1 MLPVSPPPIMPL
13 FSALLRS
20 LSFATLSAIPALGA
34 GVQDSPP
41 ARAGETTLNWEEVDR
56 LLLDRHALSESGRE
70 ALLHLIKSRL
80 LDVLAR
86 ETGLKVA
93 ESTIDE
99 RVTELERELRMDP
112 RFPRG
117 LADMLAG
124 EGMSMATFRDFLRL
138 AVVQETLARRA
149 LGIPSEQPITGEQQE
164 MWLEGVIA
172 ERGLEELPDPWD
184 DGVVCRLGE
193 VTITRD
199 EFLVHLRSRT
209 DAADV
214 RDGCYQLLL
223 RKRILARMPDLSP
236 AALKRAVEEEI
247 RRRKNK
253 VSADPRYQGVAY
265 ERLLAAQ
272 GIRVDAWTEDPS
284 VQIAALA
291 RLWVERSFSADD
303 MKRVYADEREYFDG
317 LFGEAVESWIVF
329 LNAVK
334 FENDLQRRSFDE
346 AHRQLQEAGEAI
358 ATRAEFQALA
368 EQLSEDPAS
377 RGRKGLLGWVT
388 REAPRHAAEVRAVV
402 FGHLDG
408 ARFDPDGPPDDPKR
422 LVGPVRTPAGCM
434 LLWLGRRRPAPAWE
448 TMIVHVHTE
457 LRRRFIEE
465 SLQRSAVETWLDE
478 D

>member
-20 LSFATLSAIPALGA
+20 LSFATLCAIPALGA
-34 GVQDSPP
+34 GVQDSSP
-41 ARAGETTLNWEEVDR
+41 ARAGETTLSWEEVDR

-86 ETGLKVA
+86 ETGLEVA

-164 MWLEGVIA
+164 MWLESVIA

-193 VTITRD
+193 LTITRA

-209 DAADV
+209 DAGDI

-223 RKRILARMPDLSP
+223 RKRIRARMPDLSP
-236 AALKRAVEEEI
+236 AALKRAVEAEI
-247 RRRKNK
+247 LRRKNK
-253 VSADPRYQGVAY
+253 VRADPRYQGVDY

-272 GIRVDAWTEDPS
+272 GIRVDAWAEDPS

-317 LFGEAVESWIVF
+317 LFGEAVETWIVF

-334 FENDLQRRSFDE
+334 FENDLQQRSFDE
-346 AHRQLQEAGEAI
+346 AHRQLLEAGEAI

-368 EQLSEDPAS
+368 ETPVCSAYQLSAREPERRAMLVLFCERAELRSLTTALASCAAKYAREVCMGAFNRYFEDLQP
-377 RGRKGLLGWVT
+377 GLRPT
-388 REAPRHAAEVRAVV
+388 
-402 FGHLDG
+402 
-408 ARFDPDGPPDDPKR
+408 
-422 LVGPVRTPAGCM
+422 AGYTSD
-434 LLWLGRRRPAPAWE
+434 GRRWLRDAAGALERAGLPR
-448 TMIVHVHTE
+448 E
-457 LRRRFIEE
+457 LLIRER
-465 SLQRSAVETWLDE
+465 
-478 D
+478 